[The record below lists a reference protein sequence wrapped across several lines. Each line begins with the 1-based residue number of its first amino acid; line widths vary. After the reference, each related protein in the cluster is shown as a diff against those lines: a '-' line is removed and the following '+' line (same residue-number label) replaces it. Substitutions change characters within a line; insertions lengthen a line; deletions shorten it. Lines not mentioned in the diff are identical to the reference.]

1 MRRAYFQYY
10 ETFEVV
16 VQKFKTSEERDA
28 MRSKI
33 ISYGLFGIEPES
45 LTDREE
51 MVWDVIKDLIDDQMY
66 RREVN
71 TANGKGRKRTEKK
84 PAVKTES
91 DFEETGNKTDGNASD
106 EIEETES
113 DFIEESEEKSRF
125 EEKANENEK
134 SETENRLATE
144 SEIKSRLAKKAN
156 VSEIKSRLANESEEK
171 SRFAEMN
178 RNEMN
183 WNELKRNEMEC
194 VSAPDKPDAH
204 AHTRKFQKPALSEVQ
219 DYCSERNNGINAER
233 FVDYYEA
240 KGWKIGNS
248 PMKDW
253 KAAVRTWE
261 QKNETPHYSPPQ
273 RTLPDDRLT
282 F

>member
-71 TANGKGRKRTEKK
+71 TSNGKCRKRTEKK
-84 PAVKTES
+84 PAVKTEN
-91 DFEETGNKTDGNASD
+91 DFNASD

-113 DFIEESEEKSRF
+113 DFIEESEKESRF
-125 EEKANENEK
+125 EEKANE

-144 SEIKSRLAKKAN
+144 SENKNRLAKKAN
-156 VSEIKSRLANESEEK
+156 VSEIKSRLANGSEEK
-171 SRFAEMN
+171 NRFAEMN

-204 AHTRKFQKPALSEVQ
+204 AHAHKFQKPALSEVQ
-219 DYCSERNNGINAER
+219 NYCSERNNGINAER